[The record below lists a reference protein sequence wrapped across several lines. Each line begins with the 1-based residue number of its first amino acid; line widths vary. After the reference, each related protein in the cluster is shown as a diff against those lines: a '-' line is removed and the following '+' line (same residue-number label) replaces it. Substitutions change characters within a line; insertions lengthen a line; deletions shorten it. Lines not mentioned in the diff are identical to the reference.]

1 MKTSDAPKCLI
12 PVHFCR
18 MDHKN
23 IQFFTVIWHPFCRRL
38 LSPANITFLKTGW
51 LIQLIQ
57 FSKFNNFLWVCWFLN
72 KNLSNFLPPVWKLHN
87 PYFHTK
93 AGFGRHSFHK
103 RLFRA
108 SVQNCVY
115 RSFQEKL
122 FQNNFVNWR
131 SYLGFCRKVTN
142 SESGFVKNL
151 QE

>member
-1 MKTSDAPKCLI
+1 MVLNWYSSIKKMRKILMIFDIQTWLWKSIFGAFDTSPS
-12 PVHFCR
+12 H
-18 MDHKN
+18 
-23 IQFFTVIWHPFCRRL
+23 
-38 LSPANITFLKTGW
+38 
-51 LIQLIQ
+51 Q
-57 FSKFNNFLWVCWFLN
+57 FSKFNTFLWVCWFLN
-72 KNLSNFLPPVWKLHN
+72 KNLSNFFFFFLKLHN
-87 PYFHTK
+87 PYFHTN